1 LVLPAVIEPAASPS
15 PPGKLEG
22 ISATRKSRM
31 LSPFTKAISVANF
44 CTLSKRRCEPLSL
57 TSPPDRAAV
66 AQAELSA
73 NELGDNKSPGGA
85 VLFPVYRKPNLYY
98 QAAKETVG
106 F

>member
-1 LVLPAVIEPAASPS
+1 
-15 PPGKLEG
+15 
-22 ISATRKSRM
+22 M

-106 F
+106 FSAGSPRDAERLIEENATARVYR